1 MRGQDIR
8 ELENIYCDILLENQH
23 LLREMFVIGEDLN
36 EYNFIAY
43 KDKIWK
49 INPNS
54 SLISNDVRSNIQINL
69 KYRILNSEDFEQT
82 IYHIINNNP
91 GNNEMLF
98 GNVNGRNM
106 IIFDQYFPM
115 IKDQRESILFKKVV
129 RELKPSNI
137 KFQSDHLKDIDKRG
151 FYSRRNTDKVFY
163 HGTSSDKLMG
173 IMRKGLDK
181 NSINMNYPES
191 VRSVIGGQTFIT
203 SNFRYALSHAVLNA
217 KVDDSYPVVVSFV
230 VRFEDL
236 LQPDYDVKRTSPT
249 DQKALKV
256 SREMGIYGYKG
267 NILPTDFEEIFI
279 SPKKSLHV
287 DNYSSDDILNIDAQT
302 AYHLMTVKGYTPDEL
317 IEFRQNFAD

>member
-1 MRGQDIR
+1 MKNKDIK
-8 ELENIYCDILLENQH
+8 ELENIYYKILLENQYI
-23 LLREMFVIGEDLN
+23 LQEMFVIGEDLPN
-36 EYNFIAY
+36 YNFIAY

-49 INPNS
+49 INTDS
-54 SLISNDVRSNIQINL
+54 SQIPNDVRTNIQVSL
-69 KYRILNSEDFEQT
+69 KYRILNSENFERT
-82 IYHIINNNP
+82 IYHIINSNP

-98 GNVNGRNM
+98 GSVNNRNM
-106 IIFDQYFPM
+106 IIYDQYFPM
-115 IKDQRESILFKKVV
+115 IKDKRGSVLFKKVV
-129 RELKPSNI
+129 SELKPSNI
-137 KFQSDHLKDIDKRG
+137 QFQSDHLKNIDKGG
-151 FYSRRNTDKVFY
+151 FYSRRDTDKVFY

-203 SNFRYALSHAVLNA
+203 SNFRYAMSHAVLNA
-217 KVDDSYPVVVSFV
+217 KVSNSYPVVISFV

-236 LQPDYDVKRTSPT
+236 LQPDYDVKRTSTT
-249 DQKALKV
+249 DQRALKV

-287 DNYSSDDILNIDAQT
+287 DNYSSNDILNIDAQT
-302 AYHLMTVKGYTPDEL
+302 TYQLMTVKGYTPDEL
-317 IEFRQNFAD
+317 IEFRRNYK

>member
-1 MRGQDIR
+1 MKGQDFR
-8 ELENIYCDILLENQH
+8 ELENIYCNILLENRYILQ
-23 LLREMFVIGEDLN
+23 EMFVIGDNLL

-49 INPNS
+49 INTNS
-54 SLISNDVRSNIQINL
+54 SEIPNEVRSNIQINL
-69 KYRILNSEDFEQT
+69 KYRILDSEDFERT
-82 IYHIINNNP
+82 VYGVINNNV

-98 GNVNGRNM
+98 GNMSGRNM
-106 IIFDQYFPM
+106 IIYDQYFPM
-115 IKDQRESILFKKVV
+115 IKDPKESVLFKKVV
-129 RELKPSNI
+129 RELKPSNV
-137 KFQSDHLKDIDKRG
+137 KFQSDEFKNIDKGG
-151 FYSRRNTDKVFY
+151 FYTRRNTDKVFY
-163 HGTSSDKLMG
+163 HGTSSDKLLS

-191 VRSVIGGQTFIT
+191 VRKIIGGQTFIT
-203 SNFRYALSHAVLNA
+203 SNFRYALSHANLNS
-217 KVDDSYPVVVSFV
+217 KVDDSYPVVISFV

-236 LQPDYDVKRTSPT
+236 LQPDYDVKRTSPN

-287 DNYSSDDILNIDAQT
+287 DNYTSDDILNIDAQT
-302 AYHLMTVKGYTPDEL
+302 TYHLMTVKGYTPDEL
-317 IEFRQNFAD
+317 IEFRQKYKT